1 MAYLNT
7 QTNAYPVSEAEIR
20 AEFSQTSFGI
30 PFVAPEPYVWV
41 FPAPRP
47 GHNALTQYVREIPP
61 ALTQLGHY
69 EQRWE
74 VLHFSAEQLA
84 ASLAALKSNAVV
96 AIDREVDAIYAAA
109 LGNRGQE
116 YTDAESQAR
125 SFAATGFVEPAPH
138 PVDAWAKAK
147 GWDSKRAAED
157 IIDAAE
163 QLRAAMHSIRAA
175 RLLQKELIKSASEL
189 AQVRQ
194 SMSVWAQFASSIR
207 QQLGLELS
215 RG

>member
-7 QTNAYPVSEAEIR
+7 TTSAYPVSEAEIR

-47 GHNALTQYVREIPP
+47 DHNAFTQYVREIPP

-74 VLHFSAEQLA
+74 VLNLSAEQVA
-84 ASLAALKSNAVV
+84 ASLATLKTNAVV

-109 LGNRGQE
+109 LGNRGPE
-116 YTDAESQAR
+116 YTDAETAAQAYADAGYTGTVPDAVQ
-125 SFAATGFVEPAPH
+125 SWATAKGWTATQAANDILAAATGLRN
-138 PVDAWAKAK
+138 AKSA
-147 GWDSKRAAED
+147 
-157 IIDAAE
+157 
-163 QLRAAMHSIRAA
+163 IRAA
-175 RLLQKELIKSASEL
+175 RLLRKE
-189 AQVRQ
+189 QVRAAADGATVATAMAQ
-194 SMSVWAQFASSIR
+194 WAAFVTAIKA
-207 QQLGLELS
+207 QLGV
-215 RG
+215 